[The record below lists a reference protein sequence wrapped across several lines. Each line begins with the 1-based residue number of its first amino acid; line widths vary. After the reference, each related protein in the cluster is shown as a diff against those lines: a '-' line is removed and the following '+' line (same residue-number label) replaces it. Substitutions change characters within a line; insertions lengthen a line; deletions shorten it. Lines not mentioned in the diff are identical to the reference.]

1 MKSVGFDLRLVAHAL
16 QCVRELR
23 AHHPTISAASIES
36 SDSIGVAVCP
46 QHERVRETPGEKRPC
61 VRDASRATRRIAS
74 MAKARTQFLCGQ
86 CGAVH
91 PKWMG
96 KCPDCG
102 AWDALEQ
109 FIEAKAAPGT
119 LNLGDDAAA
128 GIAAPASAEPLGQ
141 VQAARVPR
149 IPTGVQEFDRVLGGG
164 FVPGSAVL
172 LGGDPG
178 IGKSTLLLQALASL
192 ADRGTNVL
200 YASSEESS
208 HQVRLRAERLDG
220 SDAATRNA
228 HLWVLSETNLAR
240 LLEQARRVQP
250 TVLVVDSIQLVHRA
264 DVDAVPGSASQLRR
278 CALDLVAFAKTSGCV
293 VVIVGHVTKDG
304 LLAGPRLLE
313 HLVDVVLSFE
323 GDRHHAHRGVRAI
336 KNRFGSTFEV
346 GLFEMTGTGLHQVDE
361 STLAADPSLE
371 PRPGSVAVPALA
383 GSRCLLA
390 EVQALTATGILGSA
404 KRKASGL
411 DANRLAMLLAVL
423 EQHGGLRLAD
433 QDVYASAAGGVKL
446 LEPGTDLA
454 VALAV
459 AAARTG
465 RTAPAA
471 FAAIGEVGLTG
482 QIRPCSHLEQRMAA
496 AARRGVRYLALPAGQ
511 IPAKVSGLKIE
522 LWPVD
527 HLCAA
532 LEFLSPAGVGRV
544 RKSISATKASPK

>member
-1 MKSVGFDLRLVAHAL
+1 
-16 QCVRELR
+16 
-23 AHHPTISAASIES
+23 
-36 SDSIGVAVCP
+36 
-46 QHERVRETPGEKRPC
+46 
-61 VRDASRATRRIAS
+61 
-74 MAKARTQFLCGQ
+74 MAKARTQYLCGQ

-102 AWDALEQ
+102 AWDALER
-109 FIEAKAAPGT
+109 FVEAKAAPGAVSV
-119 LNLGDDAAA
+119 GDGVDSVAA
-128 GIAAPASAEPLGQ
+128 SVAEPLGQ
-141 VQAARVPR
+141 VQAALVPR
-149 IPTGVQEFDRVLGGG
+149 LPTGVAEFDRVLGGG

-178 IGKSTLLLQALASL
+178 IGKSTLLLQALAQL
-192 ADRGTNVL
+192 ADRGTTVL
-200 YASSEESS
+200 YASSEESA
-208 HQVRLRAERLDG
+208 HQVRLRADRLAG
-220 SDAATRNA
+220 TSPGTRQE
-228 HLWVLSETNLAR
+228 HLWVLAETNLAR

-250 TVLVVDSIQLVHRA
+250 AVLVVDSIQLVHRV

-278 CALDLVAFAKTSGCV
+278 CALDLVAWAKTTDCV
-293 VVIVGHVTKDG
+293 VAIVGHVTKDG

-323 GDRHHAHRGVRAI
+323 GDRHHAHRVVRAI

-346 GLFEMTGTGLHQVDE
+346 GLFEMTGTGLQQVDE
-361 STLAADPSLE
+361 STLAADPALA

-390 EVQALTATGILGSA
+390 EVQALTSTGILGGA

-446 LEPGTDLA
+446 LEPGADVA

-459 AAARTG
+459 AAARLG
-465 RTAPAA
+465 RVVPGA
-471 FAAIGEVGLTG
+471 FAAMGEVGLTG
-482 QIRPCSHLEQRMAA
+482 QVRPCSHLEQRVAA
-496 AARRGVRYLALPAGQ
+496 AARRGVRVLALPAAQAEIRLGSSKIQ
-511 IPAKVSGLKIE
+511 ILPLEHISQVLEVLIPAAGSPVS
-522 LWPVD
+522 
-527 HLCAA
+527 
-532 LEFLSPAGVGRV
+532 
-544 RKSISATKASPK
+544 RKSRNAVTGPG